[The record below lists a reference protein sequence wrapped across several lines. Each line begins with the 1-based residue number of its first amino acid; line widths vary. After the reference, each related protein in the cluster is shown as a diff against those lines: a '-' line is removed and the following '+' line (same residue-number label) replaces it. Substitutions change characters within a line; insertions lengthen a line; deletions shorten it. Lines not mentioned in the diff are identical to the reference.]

1 MINLL
6 LLKQTVIL
14 KKPDQNTPQ
23 IVHLA
28 ASVGNTQIRW
38 VQSNG
43 LAMPGQPYPC
53 VIAGHEFAF
62 ANAYQFPTYQL
73 PTYQLP
79 TYQRKETSL
88 MKSNNLKHHLL
99 IAMALTVLLVPAK
112 INAAE
117 PLKVFILAGQSNTVG
132 HARAHTIATLYA
144 SDAARDKELI
154 ELVIDANSGISNAT
168 LEEQLVRGR
177 KLDELTGG
185 ISNDKVKALSD
196 GPEKT
201 DLEAK
206 VKVLK
211 DQHEAYKTKI
221 GSACTVS
228 DRVYIN

>member
-1 MINLL
+1 MTVTTEQWSHNDTEVQVTLSVSESTVPKDVKCIVQRTH
-6 LLKQTVIL
+6 LKL
-14 KKPDQNTPQ
+14 
-23 IVHLA
+23 
-28 ASVGNTQIRW
+28 
-38 VQSNG
+38 
-43 LAMPGQPYPC
+43 

-62 ANAYQFPTYQL
+62 ANASQFPI
-73 PTYQLP
+73 YQLP

-99 IAMALTVLLVPAK
+99 SAMALAVLLVPAK

-154 ELVIDANSGISNAT
+154 ELVIGANSGISNAT

-196 GPEKT
+196 GT
-201 DLEAK
+201 LEC
-206 VKVLK
+206 
-211 DQHEAYKTKI
+211 
-221 GSACTVS
+221 SA
-228 DRVYIN
+228 